1 MVNIR
6 NVILSLLSRLVATAR
21 RRQCEGCVIYHT
33 SQLQH
38 SCLEE
43 VTDDDRRVFL
53 HQALM
58 CCNTK
63 LLSLIYRVNNKVMS
77 DVGVDTVKS
86 IHGQDIEEKYLK
98 DENGTVES
106 GQMVQN
112 FVDIVGCVFV

>member
-6 NVILSLLSRLVATAR
+6 SVILSLLPRLVVTAR
-21 RRQCEGCVIYHT
+21 RRQCEGCVIDHPL
-33 SQLQH
+33 QLQH
-38 SCLEE
+38 SCLKK

-53 HQALM
+53 HHALM

-63 LLSLIYRVNNKVMS
+63 LLSLIYKVNNKAMS

-86 IHGQDIEEKYLK
+86 IHELDIEEKYLK
-98 DENGTVES
+98 DERGTVES
-106 GQMVQN
+106 EQMVQN